1 MITLSIV
8 TATESHPYPLIRGGG
23 LFLIFVGL
31 GFLLGW
37 IVPKIWIPSA
47 IAGGAVGLTASGL
60 SALLPSLG
68 TPSIVQISALVFSFL
83 VELGLIA
90 FVLTRF
96 KEADQRTQILAILLV
111 VGLHFI
117 IMGPAH
123 GPLMA
128 LLGVVTVANA
138 LLGMRIIALP
148 LRIFGVVDGLLKFG
162 FGMVMLLLY
171 PALTYT

>member
-1 MITLSIV
+1 MIPLSIAV
-8 TATESHPYPLIRGGG
+8 ATEPHPYPLIRGGG

-37 IVPKIWIPSA
+37 TFPKVWIPFA
-47 IAGGAVGLTASGL
+47 IGGGAVGLTASGL

-68 TPSIVQISALVFSFL
+68 TPSFIQIAALVFSFL

-90 FVLTRF
+90 LVLNRY
-96 KEADQRTQILAILLV
+96 KNADQRTQILMILLV

-117 IMGPAH
+117 IMGVAH

-128 LLGVVTVANA
+128 LLGVVSVANA
-138 LLGMRIIALP
+138 LLGLRTRALP
-148 LRIFGVVDGLLKFG
+148 IWTFGVADGLLKFG
-162 FGMVMLLLY
+162 FGLVMLLLY